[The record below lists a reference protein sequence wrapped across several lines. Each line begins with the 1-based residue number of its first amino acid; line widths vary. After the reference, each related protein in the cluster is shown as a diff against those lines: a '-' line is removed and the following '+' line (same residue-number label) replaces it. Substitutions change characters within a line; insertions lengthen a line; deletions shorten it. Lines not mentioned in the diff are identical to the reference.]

1 MSVNVLPKPGEPVRT
16 VLIGAGNRT
25 KNIYAPMMK
34 GLKPWVDIVAV
45 VDPVQEHCDAIAEK
59 IGARPYCDIKDAVR
73 EQAPEAAIVVAP
85 IPLHHAYSVF
95 LSENKIHNLIET
107 SWCATVLQA
116 RDMIQ
121 KAKENHVYTRVGE
134 NFFRYPIDS
143 FARALRDSGYIGDIK
158 RIFTY
163 NDHTGYHNNSRWTVF
178 AGEYP
183 EWISAFEHTM
193 PTMPYYE
200 SPQRFHDSETFRSR
214 YMSFPSGLT
223 VIDQAAN
230 IKGRLGRQVR
240 PGFTEW
246 HGTMGTLVQQGG
258 RYAAPTHYIL
268 DNNKRVEVGKGVHS
282 EWTAEI
288 RRCMYGDTTV
298 LTDAIR
304 PANPNY
310 ISKVERFYNEDG
322 YYMGVRAQIPG
333 GEIRFDNPIQIGAR
347 SDHYFPEYGVCVAGH
362 IIDFALQIRGLRDS
376 EFDEQDALMSLMMEI
391 AARESIINEGKRI
404 RLPLE
409 GDIESDHIVLEGL
422 RKRLGF
428 DPLDIEAV
436 LGYKAPKP

>member
-1 MSVNVLPKPGEPVRT
+1 MNCLPRPSQPVRT

-25 KNIYAPMMK
+25 KNIYAPMIR

-45 VDPVQEHCDAIAEK
+45 CDPVAEHADRIAEQ
-59 IGARPYCDIKDAVR
+59 IGSKAYYDIKTAVK
-73 EQAPEAAIVVAP
+73 EQTPEAAIVVAP
-85 IPLHHAYSVF
+85 IPLHHAYSVY
-95 LSENKIHNLIET
+95 LSEHKIHNLIET

-121 KAKENHVYTRVGE
+121 KAKDNGVYTRVGE

-143 FARALRDSGYIGDIK
+143 FAKTLRDSGYIGDIK

-183 EWISAFEHTM
+183 QWISAFEHTM
-193 PTMPYYE
+193 DTMPFYE
-200 SPQRFHDSETFRSR
+200 SKERFHDKETFRGR
-214 YMSFPSGLT
+214 YISFPSGLM

-230 IKGRLGRQVR
+230 IKGMLGRQVR

-246 HGTMGTLVQQGG
+246 QGTMGTLVQQGA
-258 RYAAPTHYIL
+258 RYAAPHYRVL
-268 DNNKRVEVGKGVHS
+268 DNNKRVEVGVGVHS

-288 RRCMYGDTTV
+288 RKCQYEDTTAFS
-298 LTDAIR
+298 DDIR
-304 PANPNY
+304 PANPNV

-347 SDHYFPEYGVCVAGH
+347 SDHYFPEYGVAVAGH
-362 IIDFALQIRGLRDS
+362 VIDFALQIRGLRQS
-376 EFDEQDALMSLMMEI
+376 EFNEQDALMSLMMEV
-391 AARESIINEGKRI
+391 AARESILNEGKRI
-404 RLPLE
+404 ALPLE
-409 GDIESDHIVLEGL
+409 GDIEADHLILENM
-422 RKRLGF
+422 RKNLGF

-436 LGYKAPKP
+436 LGYRAPKP

>member
-1 MSVNVLPKPGEPVRT
+1 M
-16 VLIGAGNRT
+16 
-25 KNIYAPMMK
+25 
-34 GLKPWVDIVAV
+34 
-45 VDPVQEHCDAIAEK
+45 
-59 IGARPYCDIKDAVR
+59 
-73 EQAPEAAIVVAP
+73 
-85 IPLHHAYSVF
+85 
-95 LSENKIHNLIET
+95 
-107 SWCATVLQA
+107 
-116 RDMIQ
+116 
-121 KAKENHVYTRVGE
+121 YTRVGE

-214 YMSFPSGLT
+214 YISFPSGLT

-230 IKGRLGRQVR
+230 IKGMLGRQVR